1 MLIGK
6 SSRSEKSVEY
16 IIYRDLKNNKSIVKR
31 KDGVYIY
38 NKLSQ
43 EKYIKLII
51 KDNYGCDM
59 YIPERGI
66 YHECSYINV
75 NNKFV
80 YVRKWGIF
88 YDKIK
93 FFYED
98 DFIKYIVKNKLYK
111 LKFNKSEYTSGHR
124 LYINPSPVI
133 NLTPDIFYKSI
144 KSIDS
149 DRLVIVYANSIT
161 NNLYEIYCD
170 YSEKRFRASLQ
181 REIREKMI
189 LSIEDESNEDMI
201 ELLKNRINEVEGTKV
216 FDIIEHK

>member
-43 EKYIKLII
+43 KKYIKLII
-51 KDNYGCDM
+51 KDNYGCDI

-66 YHECSYINV
+66 YYACSYINV

-80 YVRKWGIF
+80 CIRKWGIF

-93 FFYED
+93 YFYED

-111 LKFNKSEYTSGHR
+111 LKFNKSEYYPGHR
-124 LYINPSPVI
+124 LYIDPYSVT
-133 NLTPDIFYKSI
+133 NLTTDIFYK
-144 KSIDS
+144 KEKFDHNK
-149 DRLVIVYANSIT
+149 LVIVYTNSVT

-170 YSEKRFRASLQ
+170 YTERKAKISIQL
-181 REIREKMI
+181 EIREKMF
-189 LSIEDESNEDMI
+189 LSTEEESSKDMI

>member
-31 KDGVYIY
+31 KDGIYIY
-38 NKLSQ
+38 NKLAQ
-43 EKYIKLII
+43 KKYTKLII
-51 KDNYGCDM
+51 KENYGCDI

-66 YHECSYINV
+66 YYECSYINM

-80 YVRKWGIF
+80 YIRRWGIF

-93 FFYED
+93 YFYED

-111 LKFNKSEYTSGHR
+111 LKFNKYEYTSGNR
-124 LYINPSPVI
+124 FYVNPYSVT
-133 NLTPDIFYKSI
+133 NLTIDIFYK
-144 KSIDS
+144 KEKFDHNK
-149 DRLVIVYANSIT
+149 LVIVYTNSLT

-170 YSEKRFRASLQ
+170 YIERKAKTSIQF
-181 REIREKMI
+181 EIKEKMI
-189 LSIEDESNEDMI
+189 LSTEEELSKDMI
-201 ELLKNRINEVEGTKV
+201 ELLKNKINEIEGTKV